1 MALYE
6 AGADA
11 SFIEVD
17 AKTKRTEAGADYRA
31 IHPLGLVPA
40 LEIEGGE
47 VVTESA
53 AILQLIAERSPQAE
67 LARRDPLGRAR
78 LQQWLSFIGTELH
91 KALYVPLLDKAAP
104 AEVKAYARAKADAR
118 LGWVAERLAAREFL
132 LDRFSVADAYPFA
145 VLNWSSV
152 TPVDMKRWPA
162 LPAYH
167 APPPGAPR
175 RRARLRRGAGALP
188 PGARAARQGRAC
200 QRGGRCGRPESVS
213 QLSRPSR
220 RPGSACRAD
229 RASCLC
235 R

>member
-1 MALYE
+1 MKLYFSPLACSLSARIALYE

-47 VVTESA
+47 VVTENA
-53 AILQLIAERSPQAE
+53 AILQLIADRFPQAE
-67 LARRDPLGRAR
+67 LAPRDPLGRAR

-104 AEVKAYARAKADAR
+104 AEVKAYALVKADTR
-118 LGWVAERLAAREFL
+118 LGWVAERLAEREFL
-132 LDRFSVADAYPFA
+132 LDRFSVADAYLFTI
-145 VLNWSSV
+145 LNWSSV
-152 TPVDMKRWPA
+152 TPVDLKKWPA

-167 APPPGAPR
+167 ARLQERPAVARAFAEERERYLRELGRHAKAAPTS
-175 RRARLRRGAGALP
+175 AGPAPAPATDDRGA
-188 PGARAARQGRAC
+188 
-200 QRGGRCGRPESVS
+200 
-213 QLSRPSR
+213 
-220 RPGSACRAD
+220 
-229 RASCLC
+229 
-235 R
+235 